1 MQRLI
6 VLSALAVLTAAGCTS
21 RLETSS
27 ATPKAR
33 TYSTHIKPITSDAR
47 CQECHRTDR
56 SQGEVKGLGTYAFD
70 ITKKA
75 SIRDM
80 AMTNAK
86 DFVSAQQVQ
95 DIADWILAGA
105 PNDDTPF

>member
-27 ATPKAR
+27 APKLR
-33 TYSTHIKPITSDAR
+33 TYSTHIQPITSDAR

-56 SQGEVKGLGTYAFD
+56 GSGEVKGLGTYAFD

-80 AMTNAK
+80 ARTNAK
-86 DFVSAQQVQ
+86 DFVTAQQVQ
-95 DIADWILAGA
+95 DITDWIMAGA